1 MAKKIK
7 IGVFGGGRGTT
18 MLKVMA
24 QHPDA
29 ELVAVCDFSDVAL
42 DRCRRLADE
51 LDAKVTCYWEFDEF
65 INHDM
70 DAVVVANYGTEHVP
84 FAVRLLDSGRHV
96 TSEVPACQT
105 MAEAVELVEAVERT
119 GKVYTYAENYS
130 YFKGTFEIQ
139 TLYKRGDL
147 GEFLHGEGEYVHD
160 CEDIWVGITYG
171 ERNHW
176 RNWIPATFYCTHSI
190 GPIVTITGERPTRVT
205 AYETPNV
212 IKRNFGARAADGAV
226 IVCQFSNGA
235 IGKFLPWSNF
245 RREPGSVWYAIYGS
259 KGMAETNR
267 WEGGANRVNVFTR
280 EHGKMESYDAQ
291 FPFESELSRDIGGH
305 GGSDFYTMQF
315 FLDSILD
322 RPGKE
327 HAIDVYQALDMTLPG
342 TLGYKSIWQGNA
354 AIDIPDLRDPK
365 TRDQYRND
373 NWCADPKFA
382 GPGQPGSCS
391 FGEVEIPDSL
401 YEAQMRE
408 HEEKVRQAKK

>member
-1 MAKKIK
+1 MLGKIK
-7 IGVFGGGRGTT
+7 VGVFGGGRGTT

-24 QHPDA
+24 GHPDA
-29 ELVAVCDFSDVAL
+29 ELVAVCDQSEVAL
-42 DRCRRLADE
+42 KRCERIAGE
-51 LDAKVTCYWEFDEF
+51 CGKQITAYKSFDEF
-65 INHDM
+65 LNHDM

-84 FAVRLLDSGRHV
+84 FTVRLLDSGRHV

-105 MAEAVELVEAVERT
+105 MAEAVALVEAVERS

-130 YFKGTFEIQ
+130 YFKGTFELRRI
-139 TLYKRGDL
+139 YRNGDL

-212 IKRNFGARAADGAV
+212 VKKHFGCRGADGAV

-235 IGKFLPWSNF
+235 IGKFLPWCNF
-245 RREPGSVWYAIYGS
+245 RREPGSAWYCVYGS
-259 KGMAETNR
+259 KGMAETGR
-267 WEGGANRVNVFTR
+267 WEGGSNRVNVFTR
-280 EHGKMESYDAQ
+280 EKGKMESYDAD
-291 FPFESELSRDIGGH
+291 FPFENELSRTIGGH

-315 FLDSILD
+315 FLD

-327 HAIDVYQALDMTLPG
+327 YAIDVYQALDMTLPG
-342 TLGYKSIWQGNA
+342 TLGYKSIWQKNA
-354 AIDIPDLRDPK
+354 AIDIPDLRDK
-365 TRDQYRND
+365 TVREQYRND
-373 NWCADPKFA
+373 NWCCDPKFA
-382 GPGQPGSCS
+382 GPGQPTSCS
-391 FGEVEIPDSL
+391 FGVPEIPDSL
-401 YEAQMRE
+401 YQAQ
-408 HEEKVRQAKK
+408 HEEWLKNVEA